1 MNPTQTPIDTPG
13 QRYCPT
19 ESPRVIRERGISCVR
34 PPMKLGQT
42 RGRSYQ

>member
-19 ESPRVIRERGISCVR
+19 ESPRVIRERAISCVR
-34 PPMKLGQT
+34 LISKPFRFDKEN
-42 RGRSYQ
+42 R